1 MAYIKCPVCNK
12 DVDKTKYEDMLRHE
26 INKGIEPL
34 IKKNENVYNVNES
47 TNVYADIDTVTKL
60 DQDAIDFGFSRKA
73 KDGTVIPIRNAF
85 ISAIMLNYYDE
96 FNLEKEQK
104 TNVIKN
110 TLKHYLPLLTDAS
123 VNALSPFIVGEIDT
137 SIGKKIKNKKK
148 IIKVKQTRENEYIY
162 SDIKNEY
169 SLNNSFSSVSDFFYS
184 MFKSYLGHPQYIREQ
199 IIFKKKF
206 KAIKKYIQNGNT
218 ILIKYKADKNYT
230 NFYPYKLIHSP
241 EENHNYV
248 LGVVKTEDKHNPGQ
262 IITLCISY
270 RLDNIG
276 NIIKLSKDPIQ
287 MTEEQQQALE
297 ESILYCPSSAQQK
310 PGEHTIVA
318 LTENGVSL
326 LEIIYTFKPT
336 YIDKVDQIGEYSIYK
351 VLGSS
356 FQIHN
361 YFKRFGADAIILN
374 DEKFSEDQ
382 QKMANKIIENYRSI
396 RKDLENKYN
405 Q

>member
-12 DVDKTKYEDMLRHE
+12 DVDKTKYEDMLRQE
-26 INKGIEPL
+26 INKEIEPL

-104 TNVIKN
+104 INVIKN

-123 VNALSPFIVGEIDT
+123 VDALSPFIVGEIDT
-137 SIGKKIKNKKK
+137 SIGEKIKNKKK

-169 SLNNSFSSVSDFFYS
+169 SLNNSFSSVSDFYYS

-206 KAIKKYIQNGNT
+206 KAINKYIQNGNT

-230 NFYPYKLIHSP
+230 NFYPYKLVHSP

-310 PGEHTIVA
+310 PG
-318 LTENGVSL
+318 
-326 LEIIYTFKPT
+326 
-336 YIDKVDQIGEYSIYK
+336 
-351 VLGSS
+351 
-356 FQIHN
+356 
-361 YFKRFGADAIILN
+361 
-374 DEKFSEDQ
+374 
-382 QKMANKIIENYRSI
+382 
-396 RKDLENKYN
+396 
-405 Q
+405 